1 MRARRLA
8 AIGVG
13 AVAGGALRWL
23 ALSGLGG
30 DPYVALLLVN
40 TAASGLLGW
49 LQAAVHSGRWVRR
62 DAADLVGAGL
72 CGTLSTWSALA
83 VRLGDDLLDGSV
95 ARAVTWGGVSVAAG
109 VVAAWAGARLQHQ
122 RDTTPPAAGPEAS
135 A

>member
-1 MRARRLA
+1 VRARRLL

-49 LQAAVHSGRWVRR
+49 LQAAVHGGRWVRR
-62 DAADLVGAGL
+62 DAADLVGAGF

-95 ARAVTWGGVSVAAG
+95 ARAAGWGVVSIAAG
-109 VVAAWAGARLQHQ
+109 LVAAWAGARLE
-122 RDTTPPAAGPEAS
+122 RDRTTTPPVAGPEPS

>member
-1 MRARRLA
+1 MRARRLG
-8 AIGVG
+8 AIAVG

-30 DPYVALLLVN
+30 DPYAALLLVN
-40 TAASGLLGW
+40 TAASGVLGW
-49 LQAAVHSGRWVRR
+49 LQAAVRGGRWVRR
-62 DAADLVGAGL
+62 DAADLIGAGF

-95 ARAVTWGGVSVAAG
+95 ARAVAWGGASIAAG
-109 VVAAWAGARLQHQ
+109 VSAAWAGARLQ
-122 RDTTPPAAGPEAS
+122 RGRGAAPPAVGPEAS

>member
-1 MRARRLA
+1 VRARRLL

-49 LQAAVHSGRWVRR
+49 LQAAVHGGRWVRR
-62 DAADLVGAGL
+62 DAAGL
-72 CGTLSTWSALA
+72 
-83 VRLGDDLLDGSV
+83 
-95 ARAVTWGGVSVAAG
+95 
-109 VVAAWAGARLQHQ
+109 VAAWAGARLQ
-122 RDTTPPAAGPEAS
+122 RDRTTAPPVAGPEPS